1 MIQYKLRQN
10 TNSAIEAAFGK
21 WYASPIVNETLDID
35 GLAEHM
41 AAHNTPF
48 SKGAIKGI
56 LTDMV
61 ACIKEELLGGNAV
74 KIDDLAIFKV
84 GIVSSA
90 GCEVKSEYKASKY
103 ISGVRLR
110 ALATGELT
118 TSNLTSGVTLK
129 RASLDQDDEGD
140 VEADEDGGA
149 VSNGTQTGTTNSG
162 SNGSQTGTTN
172 SGSNGS
178 QNGSTNSGSNTS
190 KGDDGDDDNLVDPLA

>member
-10 TNSAIEAAFGK
+10 TNSAIEAAYKK

-35 GLAEHM
+35 TLAEHM

-61 ACIKEELLGGNAV
+61 SCIKEELLGGNAV

-84 GIVSSA
+84 GIISKE
-90 GCEVKSEYKASKY
+90 GCENRSEYKASKY

-110 ALATGELT
+110 AVATGELT
-118 TSNLTSGVTLK
+118 SSNLTGDVTLK

-140 VEADEDGGA
+140 VDVDESGASVTDDNQDGA
-149 VSNGTQTGTTNSG
+149 SG
-162 SNGSQTGTTN
+162 SGTSSET
-172 SGSNGS
+172 
-178 QNGSTNSGSNTS
+178 
-190 KGDDGDDDNLVDPLA
+190 DNPFA

>member
-10 TNSAIEAAFGK
+10 TNSAIAAAFGK

-110 ALATGELT
+110 ALATGELST
-118 TSNLTSGVTLK
+118 GNLTSGVTLK

-140 VEADEDGGA
+140 VEVDEDGGA
-149 VSNGTQTGTTNSG
+149 VSNGTQTGSTA
-162 SNGSQTGTTN
+162 SNGTTTP
-172 SGSNGS
+172 SGNNG
-178 QNGSTNSGSNTS
+178 GSASNSGSNTS

>member
-1 MIQYKLRQN
+1 
-10 TNSAIEAAFGK
+10 
-21 WYASPIVNETLDID
+21 
-35 GLAEHM
+35 
-41 AAHNTPF
+41 
-48 SKGAIKGI
+48 
-56 LTDMV
+56 MV

-110 ALATGELT
+110 ALATGELST
-118 TSNLTSGVTLK
+118 GNLTSGVTLK

-149 VSNGTQTGTTNSG
+149 VSNGTQTGSTASNGTTS
-162 SNGSQTGTTN
+162 SNGSTTP
-172 SGSNGS
+172 SGNNG
-178 QNGSTNSGSNTS
+178 GSASNSGSNTS

>member
-10 TNSAIEAAFGK
+10 TNSAIEAAYGK

-118 TSNLTSGVTLK
+118 TSNLTGDVTLK

-149 VSNGTQTGTTNSG
+149 ISNGTQTGSTS
-162 SNGSQTGTTN
+162 SNGSTTP
-172 SGSNGS
+172 SGNNGGSASNG
-178 QNGSTNSGSNTS
+178 SGSNTS